1 MAIVR
6 WEPFR
11 EMSGLQDCAN
21 RMMQDLRRWDRPA
34 ADVQA
39 GAWSPAVDIFETG
52 SDIVVK
58 AELPEVDKKDIKI
71 SIENNTLF
79 LQGER
84 RIEKEV
90 KEEDYHRIE
99 RFYGTFSR
107 SFTLPV
113 TVDQEKVQADYKDGI
128 LKISLPKKPEHQPKQ
143 ISVNVG

>member
-11 EMSGLQDCAN
+11 EMLGLQDRVN
-21 RMMQDLRRWDRPA
+21 RMMQDLWRWDRPA

-39 GAWSPAVDIFETG
+39 GAWSPAVDIYETG

-71 SIENNTLF
+71 SIESNTLT

-84 RIEKEV
+84 RVEKEI

-99 RFYGTFSR
+99 RSYGSFSR

-113 TVDQEKVQADYKDGI
+113 TVDQEKVQADYKDGVLRI
-128 LKISLPKKPEHQPKQ
+128 TLPKKPEHKPKQ
-143 ISVNVG
+143 IAVNVA